1 MILNRPVVNPLMLA
15 LLGVLAAPLA
25 QASGYHFGSQSASA
39 QGTANANAAEASDA
53 SVLFYNPAGLS
64 RLEGTQASG
73 VLNLVLP
80 KGRFTDGGSF
90 TQFRLPTRGGA
101 AGDFVEPAAV
111 PHAYLSHRYNE
122 RLTAGLGIF
131 VPFGSKSEYDS
142 NWTGRYNGIST
153 ELKTL
158 TINPSL
164 AFKLS
169 NTLSLGAG
177 VSAQHIEGKLAKGA
191 DFGSGAMASI
201 VEAQVRANA
210 IPGVP
215 AEIIRNAVVN
225 QLGGLI
231 KTVSGN
237 PTYSGRVD
245 VEGKDWGVGFNLG
258 LMYSPDDSTR
268 FSIAYRSAIKHT
280 LTGDAQWQVQ
290 TAAANLAG
298 LLNAALPGAGSQVQA
313 QLLGAYTNSAAKL
326 SVKTPESLS
335 FSFYKKHDARTAVM
349 GDVTLTRHSRFKEL
363 RVDFANNLPDSVTP
377 QGWTDTVRAS
387 LGVSHQWTD
396 ALQLRG
402 GVAYDQSPVTQATRT
417 SSIPDGDRS
426 WLSAGLNWKLDN
438 KRSLDFALSYI
449 HVAAGEINAFDN
461 GGQTN
466 AVGSAVCN
474 PAGNTSSCATVVGR
488 YKLNSA
494 LLGVQYNHRF

>member
-1 MILNRPVVNPLMLA
+1 MLA
-15 LLGVLAAPLA
+15 LAAVVAAPLA

-80 KGRFTDGGSF
+80 RGRFSDGGSI
-90 TQFRLPTRGGA
+90 TQFGLSSRGGA
-101 AGDFVEPAAV
+101 AGDFVEPTAV
-111 PHAYLSHRYNE
+111 PHAYLSHRYND

-142 NWTGRYNGIST
+142 NWTGRYNSIAT

-158 TINPSL
+158 TINPSV
-164 AFKLS
+164 AFKL
-169 NTLSLGAG
+169 NERLSLGAG
-177 VSAQHIEGKLAKGA
+177 VSAQHIEGKLSKGA

-201 VEAQVRANA
+201 IDAQVRANA
-210 IPGVP
+210 VPGVP

-231 KTVSGN
+231 KTASGN
-237 PTYSGRVD
+237 PSYSGRVD

-258 LMYSPDDSTR
+258 LMYSPDEDTR
-268 FSIAYRSAIKHT
+268 FGIAYRSSVKHT
-280 LTGDAQWQVQ
+280 LKGDARWQVQ
-290 TAAANLAG
+290 PAAGNLAT

-313 QLLGAYTNSAAKL
+313 QLLAAYTDSAAQL

-335 FSFYKKHDARTAVM
+335 FSFYKRHDARTAVM
-349 GDVTLTRHSRFKEL
+349 GDITLTRHSRFQEL
-363 RVDFANNLPDSVTP
+363 RVDFANNLADSVTP
-377 QGWTDTVRAS
+377 QRWTDTVRAS
-387 LGVSHQWTD
+387 LGVSHQWTET
-396 ALQLRG
+396 LQLRG
-402 GVAYDQSPVTQATRT
+402 GVAFDQSPVTPATRT
-417 SSIPDGDRS
+417 PSIPDGDRS
-426 WLSAGLNWKLDN
+426 WLSAGLNWKLDS

-449 HVAAGEINAFDN
+449 HVDSGEINAYDN

-474 PAGNTSSCATVVGR
+474 PARNTSSCATVVGR
-488 YKLNSA
+488 YKLSSA
-494 LLGVQYNHRF
+494 LLGLQYNHRF